1 MQFVGL
7 PSWRFAEGFEQAS
20 LTALFV
26 RDAASLEVPA
36 GAGLPPRLDDAVPGR
51 FVGLDADARAQAA
64 ADWPAWWSAIVAVE
78 VERQQGRPA
87 GVDQATRLRQMVG
100 APAGVFDPPAFQ
112 SLADRP
118 ALRRAAQETFEDA
131 RRWEH
136 DQRRALLA
144 RLPDSAGHF
153 PYDIVRAV
161 AQEVAHGR
169 DVSPAAVQ
177 GCALVLP
184 VEGRWWH
191 RARPGAVLCSVHA
204 ARDPATAR
212 VVLKDAFE
220 SGLAA

>member
-1 MQFVGL
+1 L
-7 PSWRFAEGFEQAS
+7 
-20 LTALFV
+20 
-26 RDAASLEVPA
+26 
-36 GAGLPPRLDDAVPGR
+36 
-51 FVGLDADARAQAA
+51 
-64 ADWPAWWSAIVAVE
+64 DWPAWWSAIVAVE
-78 VERQQGRPA
+78 VERQQGCPA
-87 GVDQATRLRQMVG
+87 GVDQATWLRHLVG
-100 APAGVFDPPAFQ
+100 ALAGVFDAPAFE

-118 ALRRAAQETFEDA
+118 ALRTAVQETLEDA

-144 RLPDSAGHF
+144 RLPGNAGHF
-153 PYDIVRAV
+153 DYDIVRAV
-161 AQEVAHGR
+161 AREVAHDR
-169 DVSPAAVQ
+169 DVSQAAVQ